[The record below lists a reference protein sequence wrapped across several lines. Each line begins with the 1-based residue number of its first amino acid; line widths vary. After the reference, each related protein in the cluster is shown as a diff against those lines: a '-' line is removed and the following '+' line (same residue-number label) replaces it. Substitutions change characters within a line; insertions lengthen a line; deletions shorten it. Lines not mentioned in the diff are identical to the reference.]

1 MPSAIT
7 SKNSV
12 RIAVTRKTTNRASDI
27 LRLFSG
33 KLNEQIGVGK
43 VRSAIKIV
51 KRGQRNEAK
60 KEEPEI
66 KQTPEQSAREM
77 VIVVKRWVTEWKERK
92 ATLMY

>member
-1 MPSAIT
+1 MRT
-7 SKNSV
+7 
-12 RIAVTRKTTNRASDI
+12 
-27 LRLFSG
+27 
-33 KLNEQIGVGK
+33 
-43 VRSAIKIV
+43 VRSSFKIV

-92 ATLMY
+92 GTLMY

>member
-1 MPSAIT
+1 M
-7 SKNSV
+7 
-12 RIAVTRKTTNRASDI
+12 
-27 LRLFSG
+27 
-33 KLNEQIGVGK
+33 
-43 VRSAIKIV
+43 RSTIKII
-51 KRGQRNEAK
+51 KRRQGSEAK

>member
-1 MPSAIT
+1 MRT
-7 SKNSV
+7 
-12 RIAVTRKTTNRASDI
+12 
-27 LRLFSG
+27 
-33 KLNEQIGVGK
+33 
-43 VRSAIKIV
+43 AIKIV

-92 ATLMY
+92 ATLIS